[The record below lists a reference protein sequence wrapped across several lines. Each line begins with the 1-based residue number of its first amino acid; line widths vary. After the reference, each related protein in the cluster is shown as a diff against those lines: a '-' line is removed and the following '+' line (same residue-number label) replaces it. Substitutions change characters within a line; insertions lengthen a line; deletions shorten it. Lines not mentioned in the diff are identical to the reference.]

1 MASTIQVDKIQD
13 TGGNTIL
20 SSNSTGTF
28 TYEAASGANFTALDA
43 DNVSAGTLAVAR
55 GGSGRAI
62 ITGNILQVVQSTT
75 TSNISTA
82 STSYVA
88 TGFTGS
94 ITPTLS
100 DSKILIQVA
109 GGKLTDGGSG
119 RIWNHMYTQTDGGG
133 YSDLFTLIDDLNQSG
148 TQYGQTFSGAYL
160 HSPST
165 TTQVDYQMYIKVN
178 AGTVYINNNSHLA
191 VTMMEVAA

>member
-1 MASTIQVDKIQD
+1 MASTIQVDKVQD

-88 TGFTGS
+88 TAFINS

-148 TQYGQTFSGAYL
+148 IQYGQTFSGAYL

-178 AGTVYINNNSHLA
+178 AGTVYINNNSQIA